1 MCYTRT
7 SKRLVVPCLG
17 GVSDIGDRSVR
28 IGHERKKGRKEW
40 GEKRQKRLYVKQEKS
55 TRKPQQSS
63 ETPVSP
69 TFGTISNITR
79 RRSAIFGRDDWG
91 QSSSN
96 SIGDDEHD
104 AYLGVYD
111 THPTIYGLI
120 ATLIKRRDYCLQRR
134 HSYYNGRS
142 TGHVEKAYIRNAAY
156 ADRRPT
162 YSDDYTIKLTTFPP
176 SPTLISD
183 LPTHPVNCI
192 TARQPQY
199 HMIYVPHK
207 QLNSRVYSLD
217 AGNSPTHS

>member
-1 MCYTRT
+1 LCYTRT

-111 THPTIYGLI
+111 THPTIYGLA
-120 ATLIKRRDYCLQRR
+120 ATLIKRRDYRLQKATQLLRWEINRTRGESLHSECRICRQASDIFRR
-134 HSYYNGRS
+134 LHN
-142 TGHVEKAYIRNAAY
+142 KAYDFPTQSDTYLRSSYPSGKLHNRTTATIPRDICAA
-156 ADRRPT
+156 
-162 YSDDYTIKLTTFPP
+162 
-176 SPTLISD
+176 
-183 LPTHPVNCI
+183 
-192 TARQPQY
+192 
-199 HMIYVPHK
+199 
-207 QLNSRVYSLD
+207 
-217 AGNSPTHS
+217 